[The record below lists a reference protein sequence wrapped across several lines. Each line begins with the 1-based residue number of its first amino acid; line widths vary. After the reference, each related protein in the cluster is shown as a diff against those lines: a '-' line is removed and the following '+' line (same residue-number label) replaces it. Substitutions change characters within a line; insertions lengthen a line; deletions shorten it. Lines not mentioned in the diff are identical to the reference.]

1 MWSRRVWAARV
12 LAMGLAAKRRLAAQ
26 GAAPARVDDS
36 AARIAPGSF
45 GNLQGSITPSANFFL
60 RNHHREPDLSMAD
73 WRLRVEG
80 MVASP
85 LELSFSD
92 LLEAPL
98 TRLEAV
104 LECAGNDAGGG
115 VLVANGL
122 WEGVALSYFL
132 QQAAPAARADRVLL
146 VGADRGSLLEGTPPF
161 PYARVVALNA
171 AMAPEAMVAF
181 RLNDQFLP
189 RRHGFP
195 ARAMQAA
202 QYAMNS
208 VKWLE
213 RIVVLGPDDR
223 PAEFYASGMDL
234 LYRRTYH
241 KEIPAADSRVS
252 GILVKSRIVTPAA
265 RARLASGPHTISGL
279 AWAGANRVASVQVS
293 VDGAKTWRP
302 ARLEGA
308 PRPFRWVR
316 WNLPWEATPGEHRL
330 VSRAQDSLG
339 NLQPLVRDPNR
350 RDGYELNHCA
360 AVMCSVK

>member
-1 MWSRRVWAARV
+1 
-12 LAMGLAAKRRLAAQ
+12 MGLSANRRLAAQ
-26 GAAPARVDDS
+26 RAAAPVRVDES

-80 MVASP
+80 MVARP
-85 LELSFSD
+85 FELSFSD

-132 QQAAPAARADRVLL
+132 RQAAPAAGADRVLL
-146 VGADRGSLLEGTPPF
+146 VGADRGSLLEGAAPY
-161 PYARVVALNA
+161 PYARVVALKG

-189 RRHGFP
+189 RRQGFP
-195 ARAMQAA
+195 ARAMLAA
-202 QYAMNS
+202 QYAMSS

-213 RIVVLGPDDR
+213 RIVVLRPDDR

-241 KEIPAADSRVS
+241 KEISAADSRVA

-265 RARLASGPHTISGL
+265 QARLASGAHTISGL

-293 VDGAKTWRP
+293 VDGAKTWRL
-302 ARLEGA
+302 AKLEGA

-316 WNLPWEATPGEHRL
+316 WNLPWEAPPGEYRL

-339 NLQPLVRDPNR
+339 NLQPLVRDPDR

-360 AVMCSVK
+360 AVTCSVK